1 MSDLDY
7 LEIEPPIPARH
18 CVIWLHGLG
27 ANGHDFEPILPE
39 LDLPSNHSI
48 RFIFPHAPNIAVTIN
63 GGIIMPAWYDILDI
77 NIERKVDTEQLKG
90 SAQAVETLIERE
102 IQRGIPS
109 HNILLAGF
117 SQGGAVVYHAALNTT
132 RPLAGLL
139 ALSTYF
145 ATPKLTDFTCQDRS
159 LPVLIQHGLYD
170 DIVPETLGQQ
180 AKALLTDQG
189 FTVEYETFPMEHS
202 LCLEQVKQI
211 GRWLTARLS

>member
-1 MSDLDY
+1 MNDLDY
-7 LEIEPPIPARH
+7 LEIEPPTPASH

-39 LDLPSNHSI
+39 LDLPNNHSI

-63 GGIIMPAWYDILDI
+63 GGMIMPAWYDILDI

-109 HNILLAGF
+109 HNIILAGF
-117 SQGGAVVYHAALNTT
+117 SQGGAVVYHTALNTKH
-132 RPLAGLL
+132 PLAGLL

-145 ATPKLTDFTCQDRS
+145 ATPKLTDFSYQDRS
-159 LPVLIQHGLYD
+159 LPILIQHGLYD
-170 DIVPETLGQQ
+170 DVVPETLGQQ